1 MKMLLAFLSAVMRAC
16 FSFVRRLISLPG
28 RLAGALLGQTA
39 LPPPAED
46 SPLVADLEEELAQ
59 ANEQESNWKK
69 VADAIWSWA
78 AESLSAN
85 HPAAIP
91 IGLPRSL
98 KQWMVGLTVEEV
110 EALLSADK
118 VAIEA
123 HARGLY
129 TLSGLRRVQRLDPM
143 ESWSPRPELIDPAS
157 EPSQDA
163 ICAPPLRH
171 AS

>member
-1 MKMLLAFLSAVMRAC
+1 MKMLIAFISSVMRAC

-28 RLAGALLGQTA
+28 RLAGALLGEAA

-46 SPLVADLEEELAQ
+46 SPLVTDLEEELAQ
-59 ANEQESNWKK
+59 AKEQESNWKK

-78 AESLSAN
+78 AESLSVN
-85 HPAAIP
+85 QPAAIP

-98 KQWMVGLTVEEV
+98 KQWMVGLTAEEV

-129 TLSGLRRVQRLDPM
+129 TLPGLRRVQRLDPI
-143 ESWSPRPELIDPAS
+143 ESWSPRPELMDPAS
-157 EPSQDA
+157 EPFQEA
-163 ICAPPLRH
+163 ICAPPLRR